1 MLKALIGRLLRGIE
15 AVPHSSSSML
25 PVDEFRKPAP
35 LDQPI
40 AFSAPEATVG
50 AIEYYKVDE
59 RRAYP
64 ATLNVEVA
72 LESGGKLSV
81 CLPGVA
87 RRYTLAK
94 EQPPTGTDEYF
105 TIVNYT

>member
-1 MLKALIGRLLRGIE
+1 
-15 AVPHSSSSML
+15 ML
-25 PVDEFRKPAP
+25 PVDEFRKPAS

-40 AFSAPEATVG
+40 AFCPPEATVG

-72 LESGGKLSV
+72 LENGGKTLCLST
-81 CLPGVA
+81 
-87 RRYTLAK
+87 RYSQKMYFAK
-94 EQPPTGTDEYF
+94 GTASHW
-105 TIVNYT
+105 NR